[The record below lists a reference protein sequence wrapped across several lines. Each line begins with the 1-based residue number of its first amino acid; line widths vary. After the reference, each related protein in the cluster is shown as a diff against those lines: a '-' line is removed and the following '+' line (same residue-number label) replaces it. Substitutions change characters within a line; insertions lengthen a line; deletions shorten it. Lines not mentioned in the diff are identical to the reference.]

1 MRWSRSLP
9 SRSRPGERAHLPK
22 HQEGVPTRERHPVL
36 DHRGVITEDDLVD
49 ITVTVERGCD
59 PVQGTARLP
68 GGEERGFWGW
78 MELVTIVQE
87 VLEAG
92 QGVRGGSR
100 ILTASDRAAQSGD
113 APGTQS
119 SGGGP
124 DATGPRLRQAL

>member
-1 MRWSRSLP
+1 MNPWV
-9 SRSRPGERAHLPK
+9 PGPPNLPK
-22 HQEGVPTRERHPVL
+22 HQEGVPTRERRPVL
-36 DHRGVITEDDLVD
+36 DHRGVITEDDCVD

-87 VLEAG
+87 VVEAG
-92 QGVRGGSR
+92 QGARGGMR
-100 ILTASDRAAQSGD
+100 TLTASDHTTRPVS
-113 APGTQS
+113 APGAES

-124 DATGPRLRQAL
+124 DATGALLRQAI

>member
-1 MRWSRSLP
+1 
-9 SRSRPGERAHLPK
+9 
-22 HQEGVPTRERHPVL
+22 
-36 DHRGVITEDDLVD
+36 VITEDDVVD

-87 VLEAG
+87 VVEAG
-92 QGVRGGSR
+92 QDVRGGSR
-100 ILTASDRAAQSGD
+100 ILTASDHAPRPVE
-113 APGTQS
+113 APGAES

-124 DATGPRLRQAL
+124 DATGPRLRQAM

>member
-1 MRWSRSLP
+1 
-9 SRSRPGERAHLPK
+9 
-22 HQEGVPTRERHPVL
+22 
-36 DHRGVITEDDLVD
+36 VITEDDLVD
-49 ITVTVERGCD
+49 ITVTVQRGCD

-87 VLEAG
+87 VVEAG

-100 ILTASDRAAQSGD
+100 IRTASERATEGGAEG
-113 APGTQS
+113 GGQS

-124 DATGPRLRQAL
+124 DATGFPLRQAM

>member
-1 MRWSRSLP
+1 
-9 SRSRPGERAHLPK
+9 
-22 HQEGVPTRERHPVL
+22 
-36 DHRGVITEDDLVD
+36 VITGDDPVD

-92 QGVRGGSR
+92 QGARGASR
-100 ILTASDRAAQSGD
+100 ILTASDRAKDGGAAHG
-113 APGTQS
+113 AQS

-124 DATGPRLRQAL
+124 DAMGPWVRKAM